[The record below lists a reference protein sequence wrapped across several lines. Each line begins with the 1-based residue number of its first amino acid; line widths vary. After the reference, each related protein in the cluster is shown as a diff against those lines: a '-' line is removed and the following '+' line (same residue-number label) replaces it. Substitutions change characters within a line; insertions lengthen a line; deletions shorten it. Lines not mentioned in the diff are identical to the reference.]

1 MIRWSHGPR
10 ILWIHGPWVHT
21 LSSMGWGNVCMYVY
35 HGIHVSLWYTYI
47 HTYIHTYIPWYVC
60 MHVCIYILRVYMH
73 AHIHTCIHTIPGMV
87 YPHTPYGECVCIHV
101 HTLGGVIPA
110 VHVSSVSTI
119 YHTTTW
125 YVGCIHV
132 HVSTSTCLH
141 TCIHTTTWCV
151 YLWGHIPCGVVRMYI
166 HTYIPCMHMH
176 TYHVVPIYL
185 HTSYGVVCAERCIS
199 CSSTYTMSCSIHTM
213 YVYLLM

>member
-35 HGIHVSLWYTYI
+35 HGIHVYLWYTYI

-87 YPHTPYGECVCIHV
+87 YTHTPYGECVCIHV

-125 YVGCIHV
+125 YVGWIPCIHMGCSNTTRWLV
-132 HVSTSTCLH
+132 PWRVSTPWGIPLLHAYHVSS
-141 TCIHTTTWCV
+141 
-151 YLWGHIPCGVVRMYI
+151 
-166 HTYIPCMHMH
+166 
-176 TYHVVPIYL
+176 
-185 HTSYGVVCAERCIS
+185 
-199 CSSTYTMSCSIHTM
+199 
-213 YVYLLM
+213 